1 MATQQT
7 KSLVSEV
14 SICNQALLWLGQNT
28 ITSLD
33 ESSTAAE
40 WMTNNYPFLRDAVLE
55 ERMWTFATARA
66 VSTTA
71 DLDPFGVQYLHAIP
85 LGWLSVY
92 RVYCNV
98 TSSDPSNWQKSEGWR
113 REGSNIL
120 TNEPTVYLWGMDRTV
135 DTGKFTQ
142 LFAQALAARIAA
154 DAAIPFTENRGLQ
167 SDMWNLYSVKLAD
180 AATRDGQQ
188 GSNERIQSNSLID
201 ARYSGGGY

>member
-120 TNEPTVYLWGMDRTV
+120 TNEATVYLWGMDRTV

-167 SDMWNLYSVKLAD
+167 SDMWNLYSAKLAE

-188 GSNERIQSNSLID
+188 GSNEKIQSNSLIN
-201 ARYSGGGY
+201 ARYGGGY